1 MPPSWRVIKLPN
13 IQVNDWVVLET
24 LPSWVKH
31 LPQESREVFRFCVGR
46 TYQVSEIDQNGLYV
60 LDVSEVDA
68 IFGGF
73 MNEIRVEEEYLT
85 LAGPQ

>member
-1 MPPSWRVIKLPN
+1 M

-24 LPSWVKH
+24 LPPWVEH
-31 LPQESREVFRFCVGR
+31 LSQESREVFRFCVGR
-46 TYQVSEIDQNGLYV
+46 TYQVTDIDQNGLFV

-73 MNEIRVEEEYLT
+73 MNDIRVEEEYLV
-85 LAGPQ
+85 LVEPQ